1 VLVGD
6 LAVDPGYLDDLTRRA
21 SIMVEA
27 EHARHPLRSGL
38 PLATLAERLRV
49 DAELAERMV
58 EEAGDLQ
65 RRGPDVALRNHA
77 QGLSDVHEAAWQR
90 AVERLG
96 QGLAVPNDSDL
107 GLDPELLHLKIRNGE
122 LIRVSPELV
131 YLPGQIEQL
140 KKTMAG
146 LGEEFT
152 VADFRDAAGLSRKYA
167 VPILEWSDKEGLTV
181 RRGDFRRLR

>member
-1 VLVGD
+1 
-6 LAVDPGYLDDLTRRA
+6 
-21 SIMVEA
+21 
-27 EHARHPLRSGL
+27 
-38 PLATLAERLRV
+38 LRV
-49 DAELAERMV
+49 DAELAERVV
-58 EEAGDLQ
+58 EEAGDLE

-77 QGLSDVHEAAWQR
+77 EGLSDVQEAAWQR
-90 AVERLG
+90 AVERLE

-131 YLPGQIEQL
+131 YLPGQIEEL